1 MNRKEKESFRKI
13 VIIGLVLVV
22 GYLGYQ
28 SMTSGSSPFSEAS
41 TRTSLPAFTDGGDAS
56 GGGDSGAGDENG
68 ENGDPGELTFPQLCE
83 SKGGRVIP
91 GEFGCWCE
99 AKGIYINPHFNTC
112 TGELGPDP
120 TPTPRSLPK
129 PPKCTMECQRGGL
142 DSSPIYNWQT
152 IKDCPEG
159 AFAIP
164 PAVELRYEWAC
175 GGFHIP
181 GQIKP
186 VPFCL
191 SEGDLGQQVTIN
203 CAIE

>member
-1 MNRKEKESFRKI
+1 
-13 VIIGLVLVV
+13 VVVV
-22 GYLGYQ
+22 GYVGYQ

-41 TRTSLPAFTDGGDAS
+41 EPTVPGRYGDISTAEEARE
-56 GGGDSGAGDENG
+56 AGYSEDFINTMG
-68 ENGDPGELTFPQLCE
+68 LPGELTFPQLCE

-91 GEFGCWCE
+91 GESGCWCKE
-99 AKGIYINPHFNTC
+99 KGIYINPHFDTC
-112 TGELGPDP
+112 TGEPTVWPSAPPLGP
-120 TPTPRSLPK
+120 LPEQ
-129 PPKCTMECQRGGL
+129 PKCTMECQRGRAGG
-142 DSSPIYNWQT
+142 DISWQT

-203 CAIE
+203 CAIQNTSR